1 MNSMQT
7 LLITLF
13 LILLSSCNGT
23 KSSDQTKKQERSK
36 TNVQLVR
43 ISEPINGSMFAQGE
57 NIDVNIKLVSDTLNL
72 DSIVLYVDN
81 IRINNLQNLNYT
93 LNTQSLA
100 LGSKQIR
107 ATAWLNGSR
116 QTASVGVKIKAN
128 TEPKPMKYRVINTFS
143 HDKEAYTQGLFYLNG
158 QLIESTGQ
166 KGLSTLRKVEVKTG
180 KVIQSVNLDRQ
191 YFGEGTTYFDGEIYQ
206 ITWTSRKG
214 FVYDPKTFDLIRTF
228 DYLTQG
234 WGLTTMDNM
243 LIMSDGSN
251 ILYFLEPKS
260 FSEIKRVE
268 VYNNRGPV
276 NQLNELELINGKV
289 YANIYQTDKMVI
301 INPNTGLVEA
311 EIDFSG
317 LLSEADKHRNIDV
330 FNGIAW
336 DEENQRLFVTGKNWP
351 KLFEVEIY

>member
-1 MNSMQT
+1 
-7 LLITLF
+7 
-13 LILLSSCNGT
+13 
-23 KSSDQTKKQERSK
+23 
-36 TNVQLVR
+36 
-43 ISEPINGSMFAQGE
+43 
-57 NIDVNIKLVSDTLNL
+57 
-72 DSIVLYVDN
+72 
-81 IRINNLQNLNYT
+81 
-93 LNTQSLA
+93 
-100 LGSKQIR
+100 
-107 ATAWLNGSR
+107 
-116 QTASVGVKIKAN
+116 
-128 TEPKPMKYRVINTFS
+128 
-143 HDKEAYTQGLFYLNG
+143 
-158 QLIESTGQ
+158 
-166 KGLSTLRKVEVKTG
+166 
-180 KVIQSVNLDRQ
+180 
-191 YFGEGTTYFDGEIYQ
+191 
-206 ITWTSRKG
+206 
-214 FVYDPKTFDLIRTF
+214 
-228 DYLTQG
+228 
-234 WGLTTMDNM
+234 MDNM

-336 DEENQRLFVTGKNWP
+336 DKENQRLFVTGKNWP